1 MKRYFFIK
9 ATGML
14 IRVHNLGPKCEAWNH
29 RKMEWEPE
37 DFGRLDDA
45 IDACDAIALHEP
57 FDTEPEVEDEKT
69 CWAVS
74 QDEFNKSTAET
85 LAKLTADLGNH
96 IKVSGAATFLANKGL
111 DQKLAWMCKRLD
123 ALEALRESPPID
135 DLAKLREEVKEL
147 NAYTFKT
154 RALAL
159 EEYAE
164 NVNAIARLAKRVL
177 SLEVWRK
184 ASE

>member
-1 MKRYFFIK
+1 MSKYYFIK
-9 ATGML
+9 TTGKMTRL
-14 IRVHNLGPKCEAWNH
+14 LDTGICEEWNLREQ
-29 RKMEWEPE
+29 EWETKSPE
-37 DFGRLDDA
+37 LLEHMMLHGHVMMLGDPFGR
-45 IDACDAIALHEP
+45 
-57 FDTEPEVEDEKT
+57 EPEVADEKT
-69 CWAVS
+69 CRAVS

-159 EEYAE
+159 EGYAE